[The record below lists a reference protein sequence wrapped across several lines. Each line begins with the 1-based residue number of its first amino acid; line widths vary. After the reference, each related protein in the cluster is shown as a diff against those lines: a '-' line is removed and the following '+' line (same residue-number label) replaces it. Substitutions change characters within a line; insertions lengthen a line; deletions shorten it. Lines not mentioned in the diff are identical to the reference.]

1 MKRKLLTLGLSV
13 SMVLALSVTTL
24 SAEEEGKPLDE
35 VPEKVEHTP
44 YTTTRVSQATTL
56 KKLAQLYY
64 GDENDYVIIQKAN
77 KGLRMHVPRNTEVVI
92 PITEKFKDQP
102 EQLDWQP

>member
-1 MKRKLLTLGLSV
+1 MKRELLTFSISV
-13 SMVLALSVTTL
+13 SLILSLGVTTL
-24 SAEEEGKPLDE
+24 SAQEEGKPLDE

-56 KKLAQLYY
+56 KKLAKRYY
-64 GDENDYVIIQKAN
+64 GDENDYKIIQKAN
-77 KGLRMHVPRNTEVVI
+77 NGLGMNVPRNTEVII

-102 EQLDWQP
+102 EQLSWN

>member
-1 MKRKLLTLGLSV
+1 MKRKLLTLGLGV
-13 SMVLALSVTTL
+13 SIVLSLGTITL
-24 SAEEEGKPLDE
+24 SAEEGKPLDE

-64 GDENDYVIIQKAN
+64 GDENEYVIIQKAN
-77 KGLRMHVPRNTEVVI
+77 KGLKMYVPRNTEVII
-92 PITEKFKDQP
+92 PITEKFRDQP
-102 EQLDWQP
+102 EQLDWK

>member
-1 MKRKLLTLGLSV
+1 MRRELMKLGLGLS
-13 SMVLALSVTTL
+13 LILTLSTTTL
-24 SAEEEGKPLDE
+24 LADEGKPLSE

-44 YTTTRVSQATTL
+44 FTTTRVSQDTTL

-64 GDENDYVIIQKAN
+64 GDENDYTVIQNAN
-77 KGLRMHVPRNTEVVI
+77 KDLSMNVPKNTEVNI

-102 EQLDWQP
+102 EQLDWK

>member
-1 MKRKLLTLGLSV
+1 MKRKLLTLGLGV
-13 SMVLALSVTTL
+13 SMILALGVTTL
-24 SAEEEGKPLDE
+24 LAEEGKPLDE
-35 VPEKVEHTP
+35 IPEKVEHTP

-77 KGLRMHVPRNTEVVI
+77 KGLRMNVPRNTEVII